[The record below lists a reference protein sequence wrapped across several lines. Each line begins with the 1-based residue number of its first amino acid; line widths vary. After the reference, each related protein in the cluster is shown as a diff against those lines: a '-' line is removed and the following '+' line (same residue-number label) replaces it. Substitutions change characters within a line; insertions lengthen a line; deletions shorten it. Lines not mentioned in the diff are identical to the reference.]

1 VRFHSSPI
9 PYQKRNS
16 TTSATD
22 TGRKPP
28 IAACTRRGRSLA
40 GEISEPGGR
49 LGEPVASSNQESR
62 TGDLVARKNI
72 QQKITVL
79 DVAAHDLR
87 HPVGA
92 ILTYGALLAEGIDPT
107 ANPELVEMVDGIR
120 SMGEFMLRLIDE
132 TLDLASI
139 ESGAI
144 QIRTQPGTIANIV
157 RQSVSANLPRAARKG
172 MRLRLVEEGNARPV
186 LMDSM
191 RLRQVF
197 NNLFDNAIKYCQPGA
212 EIEAKIWRRYN
223 EVVVS
228 VSDNGPGI
236 GPEDLKTLFTPF
248 QKTRARSL
256 SEEPGTGLGLAIA
269 KRIVELHGGRITAQS
284 AVGHGTTFQVSLPAG
299 HLLNKS

>member
-1 VRFHSSPI
+1 
-9 PYQKRNS
+9 
-16 TTSATD
+16 
-22 TGRKPP
+22 
-28 IAACTRRGRSLA
+28 
-40 GEISEPGGR
+40 
-49 LGEPVASSNQESR
+49 
-62 TGDLVARKNI
+62 
-72 QQKITVL
+72 
-79 DVAAHDLR
+79 
-87 HPVGA
+87 
-92 ILTYGALLAEGIDPT
+92 
-107 ANPELVEMVDGIR
+107 
-120 SMGEFMLRLIDE
+120 
-132 TLDLASI
+132 
-139 ESGAI
+139 
-144 QIRTQPGTIANIV
+144 
-157 RQSVSANLPRAARKG
+157 
-172 MRLRLVEEGNARPV
+172 
-186 LMDSM
+186 M